1 MRKEA
6 TPTRRGGFFFCITR
20 VRLIQC
26 LVLLIRFVTDEL
38 LSIYLNSRFTAMRN
52 LLTTICLM
60 AFLNVGFGQELPF
73 RSIAETERTY
83 SAGNIAARMV
93 EGLGFRYY
101 WATEGLRTTDLAF
114 EPVEK
119 GRSSKETFNHLHTLS
134 GFLLSA
140 LEKEVFVAGNSAE
153 LSFDQIRKETL
164 QNLEKVVNILKA
176 SKDTDFKDYNIR
188 YANGGQLPFWNVIN
202 GPIAD
207 AIYHTGQVVLMR
219 RMSGNPMDSKVN
231 VLAGVR
237 N

>member
-6 TPTRRGGFFFCITR
+6 TPTSRGGFFFCITR

-119 GRSSKETFNHLHTLS
+119 GR
-134 GFLLSA
+134 
-140 LEKEVFVAGNSAE
+140 
-153 LSFDQIRKETL
+153 KETL

>member
-1 MRKEA
+1 
-6 TPTRRGGFFFCITR
+6 
-20 VRLIQC
+20 
-26 LVLLIRFVTDEL
+26 VLLIRFVTNEL
-38 LSIYLNSRFTAMRN
+38 LPIHLNSRFTAMRN

-60 AFLNVGFGQELPF
+60 AFLNAGFSQELPF
-73 RSIAETERTY
+73 RSIIDTER
-83 SAGNIAARMV
+83 SFDSGNIAARMV

-101 WATEGLRTTDLAF
+101 WATEGLRATDLAF

-119 GRSSKETFNHLHTLS
+119 GRSSKETVNHLHILS

-140 LEKEVFVAGNSAE
+140 LEKEVFVAGNATE

>member
-1 MRKEA
+1 MLL
-6 TPTRRGGFFFCITR
+6 RR
-20 VRLIQC
+20 
-26 LVLLIRFVTDEL
+26 
-38 LSIYLNSRFTAMRN
+38 YLNFRFTTMRN
-52 LLTTICLM
+52 LITTICLM
-60 AFLNVGFGQELPF
+60 AFLNVGYSQELPF
-73 RSIAETERTY
+73 RSITETERTY
-83 SAGNIAARMV
+83 NASNIAARMV

-114 EPVEK
+114 EPVAK
-119 GRSSKETFNHLHTLS
+119 GRNSRETVNHLHILS

-140 LEKEVFVAGNSAE
+140 LEKEVFVPGSSAE